1 MSTPEKIVPLRHEEP
16 VDTSE
21 DALQHISI
29 DPAIQ
34 ARALRKFD
42 YLVIPQIMVISII
55 GYIDRSNLG
64 TFAIL
69 S

>member
-1 MSTPEKIVPLRHEEP
+1 MSTPEKIVPLPHDEP
-16 VDTSE
+16 VDPSE
-21 DALQHISI
+21 DALQRIHI

-42 YLVIPQIMVISII
+42 YLVIPQIMIISII

-64 TFAIL
+64 TFKI
-69 S
+69 ST